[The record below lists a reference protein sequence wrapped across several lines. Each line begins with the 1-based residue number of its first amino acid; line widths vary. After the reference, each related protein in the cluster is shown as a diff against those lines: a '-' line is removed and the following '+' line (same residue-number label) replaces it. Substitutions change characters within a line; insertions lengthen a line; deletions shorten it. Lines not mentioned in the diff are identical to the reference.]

1 MDKHTTG
8 SIDYYTYGTIPRLF
22 MVSGVHG
29 DETEAAKLL
38 ESWVREQYHSLPPFL
53 YIPFA
58 SPSACRLG
66 TRNNAQGHDLNRK
79 FRDQTDDA
87 EVRDYKRIVE
97 GHRFELMLDIHE
109 DRDRTKSFYVYD
121 SSQMETRELSS
132 YREAME
138 ELGVPLFTGVDD
150 PEDETLGCTIDRG
163 YYALHS
169 ETNEFEPDEG
179 FSNKWMVRRGIAR
192 RTFTMEIPQLA
203 NTRTKQEIISK
214 TIPYFIGRYIVK

>member
-8 SIDYYTYGTIPRLF
+8 TIDYYTFGVAPRLF
-22 MVSGVHG
+22 VVSGVHG
-29 DETEAAKLL
+29 DETESANLL
-38 ESWVREQYHSLPPFL
+38 ESWMRERYQDLPPFL

-58 SPSACRLG
+58 SPSACKLG

-79 FRDQTDDA
+79 FRDHTDDT
-87 EVRDYKRIVE
+87 EVRDYMRIVT
-97 GHRFELMLDIHE
+97 GHRFELGLDIHE

-121 SSQMETRELSS
+121 SSQMDNGELTF
-132 YREAME
+132 YRKSMD

-179 FSNKWMVRRGIAR
+179 FSNKWTVRHGIVRRS
-192 RTFTMEIPQLA
+192 FTMEIPQLA
-203 NTRTKQEIISK
+203 DSRTKQEIISK